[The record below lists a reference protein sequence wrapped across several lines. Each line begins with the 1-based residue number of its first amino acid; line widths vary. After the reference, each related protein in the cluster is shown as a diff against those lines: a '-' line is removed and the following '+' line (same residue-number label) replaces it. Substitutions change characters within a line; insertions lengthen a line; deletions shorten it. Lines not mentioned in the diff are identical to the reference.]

1 MRLTK
6 ERAKKNLSK
15 LIERFEREY
24 SSGRIK
30 EYNEEATKTSFI
42 QPFLKEV
49 LGWNVNDRDEVSPE
63 EKISHGRV
71 DYGLKVEG
79 KIKIFIEAKPPKADL
94 NRHIEQAVSY
104 GYNRKG
110 VPFVLLTDFEELKL
124 FDVTVKP
131 DSRNLRKGLKIDL
144 RWDSYLEQFD
154 KIWWLSRESVVKG
167 ELDQLLLVKPK
178 ERVPVDKAILEDLTR
193 WRESLAKDIFRD
205 NSELFHSGEPEKDA
219 DYLKEITQ
227 KILDRIIFMRFCEDR
242 RLVHSR
248 SLKELFEER
257 TDTVGTNTMVF
268 LKEEF
273 RHYNIIFDSD
283 LFRPQVWENSLA
295 IDFKVM
301 REIIEDT
308 YHPYQ
313 FDVIPLEVLG
323 NIYEQYLGYTIRLTD
338 HQLKYEIKPEV
349 RKAGGVYYTPE
360 YIVDYIVKNTVGKL
374 LQELPPKKI
383 RKLRILDPAC
393 GSGSFLIRAYEEMLN
408 YYLNQKKVESKSKV
422 KQSQLKLRD
431 KDAEPHLSIREKSQ
445 ILREHI
451 FGVDIDDQAVEVTKL
466 SLMLKMLEGE
476 HGMVHGR
483 GILPMLDKNIK
494 CGNSLISGDTLELKS
509 DFGEDLY
516 KVNAFDWNVEFRTI
530 MKDESGF
537 DVVIGNP
544 PYVEFK
550 RLDPEIKKPIRER
563 FESAKGK
570 FDLFIPFIEQGIRIL
585 KKSGYVSYICP
596 SMFLKRDF
604 GEGIRRF
611 ITDNTQIAKLTYFND
626 FQIFGKVTNYPL
638 IFVFRKS
645 KNIKKTKVELF
656 TKTKGLT
663 HAEVEKTL
671 QENKSTSYFRTY
683 LVNSKI
689 FSKEAWDFSLDEY
702 KALRR
707 KLETS
712 EYSKRLGELC
722 KYIFVGIQSGKDE
735 VFYIS
740 SDIISQYKLE
750 REIIYPIYR
759 GEDIGR
765 YFSHW
770 SDTWVIYPYDRET
783 NKVILEQDLKERYP
797 NLYGYL
803 QSKRNILKGRGYFD
817 KSNKKWYELWC
828 ERVYKKF
835 KQPKIIVAEISPENR
850 FYLDTKGF
858 LGNTKTFSSVLRDN
872 QTVDYKY
879 LLGVLNS
886 RLMNFYHK
894 LVSVPKAGGC
904 FEYKT
909 QFLSLYPIHTINFS
923 NLNEKKLHDDLVALV
938 DVILDLNKKNQTAK
952 GSKKEQMQRQIEKT
966 DKEIDEIVY
975 KLYGITEKERKII
988 EG

>member
-1 MRLTK
+1 MKLTK

-154 KIWWLSRESVVKG
+154 KIWWFSRESVVKG

-338 HQLKYEIKPEV
+338 HQLRYEIKPEV

-383 RKLRILDPAC
+383 KKLRILDPAC

-408 YYLNQKKVESKSKV
+408 YYRNQKKAESKSKE

-431 KDAEPHLSIREKSQ
+431 KDAEPHLSIREKSR

-451 FGVDIDDQAVEVTKL
+451 FGVDIDEQAVEVTKL

-483 GILPMLDKNIK
+483 GILPMLDNNIK
-494 CGNSLISGDTLELKS
+494 CGNSLISGDTLELKKY
-509 DFGEDLY
+509 FGDDWY
-516 KVNAFDWNVEFRTI
+516 KVKPFNWGEEFKTI
-530 MKDESGF
+530 MRKEGGF

-544 PYVEFK
+544 PYIQLSMEEN
-550 RLDPEIKKPIRER
+550 LT
-563 FESAKGK
+563 
-570 FDLFIPFIEQGIRIL
+570 EQL
-585 KKSGYVSYICP
+585 KKYLIKEYGSSMGRLNTFGFFLRLGINLLDQGGQLGFIIPNTLLTQDYYEQLRKMILDNCVIKNIVSFEDLPFKDAVI
-596 SMFLKRDF
+596 
-604 GEGIRRF
+604 ENI
-611 ITDNTQIAKLTYFND
+611 I
-626 FQIFGKVTNYPL
+626 L
-638 IFVFRKS
+638 IF
-645 KNIKKTKVELF
+645 KKTKEES
-656 TKTKGLT
+656 KRKNN
-663 HAEVEKTL
+663 EVEIYDINELLEFVKKKSISQKL
-671 QENKSTSYFRTY
+671 FQESYKSRFSIDLNEDILLLKQKIENRTKP
-683 LVNSKI
+683 LGGFLDINQAIALKHERSKWVTKEKGGRNSKPLLVGGKNINRYSLNWDGAFLRYDLKGIHSCKREDI
-689 FSKEAWDFSLDEY
+689 FQTKQKLFFRRVSDRLIATLDEN
-702 KALRR
+702 
-707 KLETS
+707 
-712 EYSKRLGELC
+712 
-722 KYIFVGIQSGKDE
+722 Q
-735 VFYIS
+735 FYG
-740 SDIISQYKLE
+740 L
-750 REIIYPIYR
+750 
-759 GEDIGR
+759 
-765 YFSHW
+765 H
-770 SDTWVIYPYDRET
+770 TLVVM
-783 NKVILEQDLKERYP
+783 NLKEGLKY
-797 NLYGYL
+797 NL
-803 QSKRNILKGRGYFD
+803 KYFLALFN
-817 KSNKKWYELWC
+817 SC
-828 ERVYKKF
+828 
-835 KQPKIIVAEISPENR
+835 
-850 FYLDTKGF
+850 
-858 LGNTKTFSSVLRDN
+858 
-872 QTVDYKY
+872 
-879 LLGVLNS
+879 LL
-886 RLMNFYHK
+886 NFYYHYAFASTK
-894 LVSVPKAGGC
+894 KVFSEIGARQVAQL
-904 FEYKT
+904 
-909 QFLSLYPIHTINFS
+909 PIHTIDFTNPS
-923 NLNEKKLHDDLVALV
+923 EKKLHDDLVSLV
-938 DVILDLNKKNQTAK
+938 DVMLDLNKTNQTAK
-952 GSKKEQMQRQIEKT
+952 GSKKEQIQRQIEKT

-988 EG
+988 EGEVTL

>member
-1 MRLTK
+1 MKLTK

-15 LIERFEREY
+15 LIERFEKEY

-79 KIKIFIEAKPPKADL
+79 RIKIFIEAKPPRADL

-144 RWDSYLEQFD
+144 QWDSYLEQFD
-154 KIWWLSRESVVKG
+154 KIWWLSRESVVKD

-193 WRESLAKDIFRD
+193 WRECLAKDIFKN

-268 LKEEF
+268 LKEQF
-273 RHYNIIFDSD
+273 RHCNIIFDSD
-283 LFRPQVWENSLA
+283 LFRPQEWENGLA

-301 REIIEDT
+301 REIIEET

-338 HQLKYEIKPEV
+338 HQLKYELKPEV
-349 RKAGGVYYTPE
+349 PKAGGVYYTPE

-383 RKLRILDPAC
+383 KKLRILDPAC
-393 GSGSFLIRAYEEMLN
+393 GSGSFLIRAYEEMLI
-408 YYLNQKKVESKSKV
+408 YYRNQKKVESKSKE
-422 KQSQLKLRD
+422 KQRQLKLRD

-483 GILPMLDKNIK
+483 GVLPMLDENIK
-494 CGNSLISGDTLELKS
+494 CGNSLISGDTLQLKS
-509 DFGEDLY
+509 DFGEDLH
-516 KVNAFDWNVEFRTI
+516 KVNAFDWDVEFRKI
-530 MKDESGF
+530 MKDEGGF

-544 PYVEFK
+544 PYVSATTLRNKDKVYYKTNFK
-550 RLDPEIKKPIRER
+550 
-563 FESAKGK
+563 SAKGRLDTYGLFTEKSIVLLKDNGYASLIVPNK
-570 FDLFIPFIEQGIRIL
+570 FLTNLQFRFLRNCIL
-585 KKSGYVSYICP
+585 NDCYVSALTCPRKTVFDTAAVNNVIFVLRKKNEIRKHNLVAISEIDQNMQSQICTIDQAVYENDKNHTFVL
-596 SMFLKRDF
+596 SFSANIKSIESKIRKNSVELQSICSVKD
-604 GEGIRRF
+604 GI
-611 ITDNTQIAKLTYFND
+611 IAGRIKELLFVDEKQNEYC
-626 FQIFGKVTNYPL
+626 KPL
-638 IFVFRKS
+638 IFGDDMGRYSLAWKGRYVNYRPELMKKEERKRVGKNKGLGIRLRVPEIFEVPKILTRKTADRIIATYDPKGYYFEQTVHGTIPKREFPS
-645 KNIKKTKVELF
+645 VNYILGIMNSKLYEYYYKNIIHQSGTIFPQVRIGYL
-656 TKTKGLT
+656 
-663 HAEVEKTL
+663 KTL
-671 QENKSTSYFRTY
+671 PVHN
-683 LVNSKI
+683 I
-689 FSKEAWDFSLDEY
+689 
-702 KALRR
+702 
-707 KLETS
+707 
-712 EYSKRLGELC
+712 
-722 KYIFVGIQSGKDE
+722 
-735 VFYIS
+735 
-740 SDIISQYKLE
+740 DI
-750 REIIYPIYR
+750 
-759 GEDIGR
+759 
-765 YFSHW
+765 
-770 SDTWVIYPYDRET
+770 
-783 NKVILEQDLKERYP
+783 
-797 NLYGYL
+797 
-803 QSKRNILKGRGYFD
+803 
-817 KSNKKWYELWC
+817 
-828 ERVYKKF
+828 
-835 KQPKIIVAEISPENR
+835 
-850 FYLDTKGF
+850 
-858 LGNTKTFSSVLRDN
+858 DN
-872 QTVDYKY
+872 P
-879 LLGVLNS
+879 S
-886 RLMNFYHK
+886 
-894 LVSVPKAGGC
+894 
-904 FEYKT
+904 
-909 QFLSLYPIHTINFS
+909 
-923 NLNEKKLHDDLVALV
+923 EKKLHDNLVSLV
-938 DVILDLNKKNQTAK
+938 DVILDLNKKIQTAK
-952 GSKKEQMQRQIEKT
+952 GSKKEQIQRQIEKT
-966 DKEIDEIVY
+966 DREIDEIVY

-988 EG
+988 EGEL

>member
-1 MRLTK
+1 MKLTK

-79 KIKIFIEAKPPKADL
+79 KIKIFIEAKPPRADL
-94 NRHIEQAVSY
+94 DRHIEQAVSY

-408 YYLNQKKVESKSKV
+408 YYRNQKKGQTGSKE

-431 KDAEPHLSIREKSQ
+431 KDTEPRLTIREKSQ

-494 CGNSLISGDTLELKS
+494 CGNSLISGDTLELKKY
-509 DFGEDLY
+509 FGDEWY
-516 KVNAFDWNVEFRTI
+516 KVKPFNWDEEFRSI
-530 MKDESGF
+530 MRKEGGF

-544 PYVEFK
+544 PYGAELSEQEKKYIKVNYKNKTKDSAAFFLELAW
-550 RLDPEIKKPIRER
+550 RLSKNKFSMIVPKTITFYSAWQSIREFLLNNANLYMLLDSGIT
-563 FESAKGK
+563 FEEANYEQIVLCLEKDVTTRKVVIQRADPVKKYVEPKKIVDDGIVPASYSRIANVIIFRGLSEDEQKIIDKIDSHSIRLREICEDSFRG
-570 FDLFIPFIEQGIRIL
+570 LYIPDDE
-585 KKSGYVSYICP
+585 KE
-596 SMFLKRDF
+596 FLKRGKWKFVNKVPDVQRYKIDKIKMIDISHNGKYLKLAKRILQPRLFLKVLRGERLVAYPDVNGEYLTTEKLVNFIITRDF
-604 GEGIRRF
+604 LYHYNALAGI
-611 ITDNTQIAKLTYFND
+611 I
-626 FQIFGKVTNYPL
+626 
-638 IFVFRKS
+638 
-645 KNIKKTKVELF
+645 
-656 TKTKGLT
+656 
-663 HAEVEKTL
+663 
-671 QENKSTSYFRTY
+671 
-683 LVNSKI
+683 NSKI
-689 FSKEAWDFSLDEY
+689 PSFYIQRILFS
-702 KALRR
+702 RTT
-707 KLETS
+707 ETS
-712 EYSKRLGELC
+712 RVMDLIY
-722 KYIFVGIQSGKDE
+722 
-735 VFYIS
+735 
-740 SDIISQYKLE
+740 SQY
-750 REIIYPIYR
+750 IPI
-759 GEDIGR
+759 
-765 YFSHW
+765 
-770 SDTWVIYPYDRET
+770 
-783 NKVILEQDLKERYP
+783 
-797 NLYGYL
+797 
-803 QSKRNILKGRGYFD
+803 
-817 KSNKKWYELWC
+817 
-828 ERVYKKF
+828 
-835 KQPKIIVAEISPENR
+835 
-850 FYLDTKGF
+850 
-858 LGNTKTFSSVLRDN
+858 
-872 QTVDYKY
+872 
-879 LLGVLNS
+879 
-886 RLMNFYHK
+886 
-894 LVSVPKAGGC
+894 
-904 FEYKT
+904 
-909 QFLSLYPIHTINFS
+909 PIINFS
-923 NLNEKKLHDDLVALV
+923 NRSQKKLHDDLVALV
-938 DVILDLNKKNQTAK
+938 DVMLDLNKKIQTAK
-952 GSKKEQMQRQIEKT
+952 GSKKEQIQRQIEKT

-988 EG
+988 EGEVTL